1 MCIAQAL
8 RRQEQKGPYGCPAA
22 TAQVMR
28 AVGQCETLSQRRQ
41 ILLLKMAYTHTH
53 KSAPV
58 HETQA

>member
-41 ILLLKMAYTHTH
+41 ILLLKMAYTHT
-53 KSAPV
+53 
-58 HETQA
+58 